1 MEVKG
6 AALLYT
12 IATLAITFAGFAALL
27 LIVRQLAGG
36 SLTALDRFLAR
47 TVVGHCVWFA
57 AGALIPS
64 TLALF
69 DLPEPLVWKVSALL
83 FGLPMLRMHLAFQR
97 RRTAATGHGAPVVVL
112 FVMIG
117 LGSVSVAAM
126 IACVWAGYAYA
137 AAYAAALLINFL
149 ALAYAFVVALEVILR
164 EARGSQA
171 VASGLNLDATTMI

>member
-12 IATLAITFAGFAALL
+12 LATLAITFAGFAALL

-36 SLTALDRFLAR
+36 SLTAIDRFLAR

-69 DLPEPLVWKVSALL
+69 DLPESLVWKLSALL
-83 FGLPMLRMHLAFQR
+83 FGLPMLALLLTFPR
-97 RRTAATGHGAPVVVL
+97 RRIAATGHGAPPIVLVVMVG
-112 FVMIG
+112 F
-117 LGSVSVAAM
+117 GSLSIAAM
-126 IACVWAGYAYA
+126 VAGVLAGYADAGGYA
-137 AAYAAALLINFL
+137 ATLLFNFL
-149 ALAYAFVVALEVILR
+149 ALAFAFVIALEVILR
-164 EARGSQA
+164 ER
-171 VASGLNLDATTMI
+171 DDRKP

>member
-12 IATLAITFAGFAALL
+12 VATLAITFAGFAALL

-57 AGALIPS
+57 AGALMPS

-69 DLPEPLVWKVSALL
+69 DLSESLVWKLSALL
-83 FGLPMLRMHLAFQR
+83 FGLPMLALLLTFQR
-97 RRTAATGHGAPVVVL
+97 RRITATGHSAPPSIL
-112 FVMIG
+112 IVMIG
-117 LGSVSVAAM
+117 LGSLSLVAM
-126 IACVWAGYAYA
+126 IASVLTGYAYA
-137 AAYAAALLINFL
+137 GAYAAALLFNFL
-149 ALAYAFVVALEVILR
+149 TLAYAFVVALEVILR
-164 EARGSQA
+164 ERADRKP
-171 VASGLNLDATTMI
+171 

>member
-12 IATLAITFAGFAALL
+12 LATLAITFAGFAALL

-47 TVVGHCVWFA
+47 TVVGHCIWFA

-69 DLPEPLVWKVSALL
+69 DLPETLVWKFSALL
-83 FGLPMLRMHLAFQR
+83 FGLPMLGLLLTFQHR
-97 RRTAATGHGAPVVVL
+97 RIAATGHGAPVVVL
-112 FVMIG
+112 VVMIG
-117 LGSVSVAAM
+117 FGSLSVAAM
-126 IACVWAGYAYA
+126 IVSVWAGYANA
-137 AAYAAALLINFL
+137 AAYTATLLFNFL

-164 EARGSQA
+164 EREDR
-171 VASGLNLDATTMI
+171 NP